1 MTAKAGDVAWGRE
14 RASDGSAGDVRSSPW
29 RSHNGEI
36 ARREYYDSTKA
47 GREGGREGG
56 AKGGAMTQGEENGS
70 QDGGEKGMAGGGGEK
85 SGKEQRAR
93 TSGSARPLTHSH
105 ARAGS
110 RTLSGSVPSRS
121 GAATCG
127 RPGVVGRTLDR
138 SPARP
143 PALSPKQAAAVEGE
157 VGEAVAVASAASQL
171 ASAAAS

>member
-1 MTAKAGDVAWGRE
+1 MRGPDRARCLAGPSHVAHVADRSFPDESGGGAALPLAAPDFRPGLAGRRSLARDGERDGELFNAADKKKALRRAKASPCYFGHCSRRAKITGRDRTDDSLGLVALVC
-14 RASDGSAGDVRSSPW
+14 S
-29 RSHNGEI
+29 
-36 ARREYYDSTKA
+36 
-47 GREGGREGG
+47 
-56 AKGGAMTQGEENGS
+56 
-70 QDGGEKGMAGGGGEK
+70 
-85 SGKEQRAR
+85 
-93 TSGSARPLTHSH
+93 
-105 ARAGS
+105 
-110 RTLSGSVPSRS
+110 SVPSRS